1 MIILSFKSEELG
13 LVSHLFADKTGTLT
27 QNIMVLKKL
36 YHAMPVTSV
45 PPQSYMQQESID
57 TLLDASEALQ
67 RLSNQEIQNLDLS
80 VIFLIA
86 KVVCALS
93 RDSEFRLIC

>member
-1 MIILSFKSEELG
+1 MVILSFKSEELG

-36 YHAMPVTSV
+36 YHATPVTSV

-67 RLSNQEIQNLDLS
+67 RLPNQEIQNLDVS
-80 VIFLIA
+80 V
-86 KVVCALS
+86 
-93 RDSEFRLIC
+93 

>member
-1 MIILSFKSEELG
+1 MVILSFKSEELG

>member
-36 YHAMPVTSV
+36 YHATPVTTV

-57 TLLDASEALQ
+57 TLLDASEALP
-67 RLSNQEIQNLDLS
+67 RLSNQEIQTSDLS
-80 VIFLIA
+80 VDYFQ
-86 KVVCALS
+86 
-93 RDSEFRLIC
+93 F

>member
-1 MIILSFKSEELG
+1 MVILSFKSEELG

-36 YHAMPVTSV
+36 YHATPVTTV

-67 RLSNQEIQNLDLS
+67 RLPDHQEIQTLDLS
-80 VIFLIA
+80 VQF
-86 KVVCALS
+86 
-93 RDSEFRLIC
+93 

>member
-1 MIILSFKSEELG
+1 MIVISYFQSEELG
-13 LVSHLFADKTGTLT
+13 LVSHMFADKTGTLT

-36 YHAMPVTSV
+36 YHATPVTSV

-67 RLSNQEIQNLDLS
+67 RLPNHQEIQNLDQYVKS
-80 VIFLIA
+80 
-86 KVVCALS
+86 
-93 RDSEFRLIC
+93 